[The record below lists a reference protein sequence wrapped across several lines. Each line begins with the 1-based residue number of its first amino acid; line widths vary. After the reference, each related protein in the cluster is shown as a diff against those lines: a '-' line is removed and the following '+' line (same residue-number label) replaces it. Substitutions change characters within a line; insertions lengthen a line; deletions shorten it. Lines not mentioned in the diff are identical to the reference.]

1 MNSLNDLELH
11 VIVEVVVRFIKKKH
25 LTKCF
30 PKQKPSLKVAKE
42 LGETSLMFLVHPT
55 IHEDDIYKIC
65 DKTEKIIKQC
75 LR

>member
-1 MNSLNDLELH
+1 
-11 VIVEVVVRFIKKKH
+11 
-25 LTKCF
+25 
-30 PKQKPSLKVAKE
+30 
-42 LGETSLMFLVHPT
+42 MFLVHPT

>member
-1 MNSLNDLELH
+1 M
-11 VIVEVVVRFIKKKH
+11 EVVVRFIKKKAFD
-25 LTKCF
+25 KMF
-30 PKQKPSLKVAKE
+30 SKQKPSLKVAKE